1 MRTIDYPFLFLTLAL
16 LVIGLLVVSSSSIV
30 ISQKNFGTFYYY
42 MAHQALYGGLLGIIA
57 LYIFAKIPYRF
68 WKRAALPSLLFSLLL
83 LTAVFVTNSG
93 QEFGGAR
100 RWLAL
105 GPISFQPSEI
115 LKLTFV
121 FYLASW
127 LEKKKHDIKNIYTSF
142 IPFVIMISVV
152 AVFLVLQPDI
162 GTLLVIIATSV
173 ALYFVGG
180 GKISQIIS
188 IGCIGIVSLILLIQ
202 IAPYRLNRIL
212 TFLHPELDPT
222 GIGYQINQAS
232 IAIGSGGFA
241 GLGFGK
247 SIQKYNYLPEP
258 TGDSVFAIV
267 TEEMGFVGA
276 TSLVSLF
283 LLFFWRGIYIARHA
297 PDRFGSL
304 LGTGIVCGIITQ
316 AFINMAAISGL
327 LPLTGIPLPFISYGG
342 TSLVITLAS
351 AGVILNISKYH

>member
-42 MAHQALYGGLLGIIA
+42 TMHQAIYGGLLGIIA
-57 LYIFAKIPYRF
+57 LYVFAKIPYHF
-68 WKRAALPSLLFSLLL
+68 WRRAALPAMLFTLLL
-83 LTAVFVTNSG
+83 LTAVFVTNFG
-93 QEFGGAR
+93 REFGGAK
-100 RWLAL
+100 RWLNL
-105 GPISFQPSEI
+105 GPISFQPSEL

-127 LEKKKHDIKNIYTSF
+127 LEKKKRDIKNLYTAF
-142 IPFVIMISVV
+142 IPFVIMMSVV
-152 AVFLVLQPDI
+152 AVFLAMQPDI
-162 GTLLVIIATSV
+162 GTLLIIIAASV

-180 GKISQIIS
+180 GKISQIFGIAF
-188 IGCIGIVSLILLIQ
+188 IGVVSLALLVQ
-202 IAPYRLNRIL
+202 IAPYRLNRFL
-212 TFLHPELDPT
+212 VFLHPELDPK
-222 GIGYQINQAS
+222 GIGYQINQAF
-232 IAIGSGGFA
+232 IAIGSGGFS

-267 TEEMGFVGA
+267 TEETGFIGA
-276 TSLVSLF
+276 AFLIFLF

-297 PDRFGSL
+297 PDRFGAL
-304 LGTGIVCGIITQ
+304 LATGIVSGIATQ

-351 AGVILNISKYH
+351 VGVVLNVSKHH

>member
-1 MRTIDYPFLFLTLAL
+1 MRTVDYPFLFITLAL
-16 LVIGLLVVSSSSIV
+16 LIIGLLVVSSSSVV

-42 MAHQALYGGLLGIIA
+42 TIHQAAYGGLLGIIA

-68 WKRAALPSLLFSLLL
+68 WKRAALPALLFTLLL
-83 LTAVFVTNSG
+83 LSAVFITTFG
-93 QEFGGAR
+93 REFGGAK
-100 RWLAL
+100 RWLTL
-105 GPISFQPSEI
+105 GPISFQPSEL

-127 LEKKKHDIKNIYTSF
+127 LEKKKHDIKNLYTSF
-142 IPFVIMISVV
+142 VPFVIMISVI
-152 AVFLVLQPDI
+152 AVFLILQPDI

-180 GKISQIIS
+180 GKISQLVG
-188 IGCIGIVSLILLIQ
+188 IGCIGIISLVLLVQ
-202 IAPYRLNRIL
+202 IAPYRLNRFL
-212 TFLHPELDPT
+212 VFLHPELDPK

-232 IAIGSGGFA
+232 IAIGSGGFS

-258 TGDSVFAIV
+258 TGDSVFAV
-267 TEEMGFVGA
+267 FVEEMGFVGA
-276 TSLVSLF
+276 VFLIFLF

-297 PDRFGSL
+297 PDRFGNL
-304 LGTGIVCGIITQ
+304 LGTGIVSGIIAQ

-351 AGVILNISKYH
+351 IGVVLNISKYH